1 MIEFP
6 SWLEWLGA
14 AIGMEWPHG
23 NEDDMWSLAGD
34 WHTAAGELREILS
47 LMDDAKSATLAAYPS
62 GDGQQQMIDTFDSMR
77 HGKDSLEALAGYFDQ
92 VGDSV
97 YGGGTQIEYT
107 KLMFYSTLVITAAD
121 IAAVWIFPPTAP
133 AEEAGIIVATR
144 VAVRMMMRRV
154 LDAMAGWAGRLA
166 ENALVRFMF
175 RHVLLN
181 AALGALQ
188 DFAVQQW
195 QVWEGHRKSI
205 DWQQL
210 EVTTFAAGV
219 GGAAGGA
226 FGEAMGKKFG
236 NAFRNEVGDVTS
248 KWGVNLTR
256 AGIGAGSGLV
266 NSVAAFGGS
275 VGWQFA
281 SDLAHGDLDTAL
293 KNLKNTHVDWR
304 MFSAGAITGGAS
316 ALNHNFAHSHFEN
329 SPFWKLNAPRA
340 DLGNIGDLHGF
351 THDGTVPN
359 AHVDLA
365 NGNGAVPH
373 GDSTAGAGGEQGS
386 SGPVRGGP
394 VTNGHDSHAGAP
406 TTTAGTHERPASEA
420 GGAPEQTASQHRSDT
435 AEAGAPTPASERSG
449 TEGSNPSS
457 ESATSNGPV
466 SDSSSAP
473 PTRNEPGGTHDSSP
487 TDTTVPQSGVAHE
500 TATSA
505 TTSGSESASHA
516 SDAAPTESDAVAG
529 PAASSGPAESASSAA
544 ASGTAASGPAE
555 PASSAAASGPAAS
568 SGSSTASG
576 ASASSGPSTS
586 SAGAS
591 TGSSATTGASTGS
604 TSAAG
609 ASPIDARGPASG
621 GTETPRTG
629 DVRTPDART
638 ATDGRAASDLGRGSA
653 TDARPQ
659 GRAGAADASA
669 ARPGADPRVQTKVG
683 DSEGPRAANRAGAS
697 EGERITAK
705 PDRADTAP
713 PRDRGETAQPRDRG
727 ETAQPRDRGETA
739 QPRDRAGAGPRTDQ
753 GRGTEP
759 VRGAGER
766 PETTRTPTKS
776 DQPAAQRPDR
786 ATTRDETRAP
796 SDESTPLRDPA
807 EPAQRDPERREA
819 DTSTPHDRDEAFQR
833 DPEQRDT
840 GTSTPR
846 DTDSAE
852 PRVSEHAGPRDAEHV
867 GPRDSLPH
875 DERVPSRESDQ
886 AGRSAEESVTARDA
900 DSSVPRDAD
909 SAVPRDAGSSIP
921 RDADTAVPHEGD
933 SSAPRDADAA
943 APRDADSVAS
953 NRADEPGV
961 RHDTADDAAGTP
973 RDDTG
978 DPARDHS
985 HPDDSRAE
993 HDGTQEKSS
1002 EHGAP
1007 RRRPAADTNHDGTVR
1022 KPVRGEIG
1030 EDGARRDRDD
1040 ANGDRP
1046 EDQLVPGAPP
1056 MPAPVG
1062 DHPPV
1067 RPGRSEQPDHTGAPE
1082 AAKPAPPRPESTR
1095 GRCAELALRLI
1106 RDLTGSKT
1114 IRLPERA
1121 VGPEGMT
1128 AAEVQADA
1136 GGRMVKV
1143 GDHDAIARRLSRM
1156 RKGASALVVDG
1167 YHAGPGRRVVGAH
1180 AYVMVHEGGGR
1191 IVVRDPSTGVVTDH
1205 PASVPADLHDTHM
1218 ILFDHRGRPIHPL
1231 TPEHREALARRQDPS
1246 AVRIRQA
1253 LDDNVGRVHEL
1264 LLRTPTGRRILGE
1277 LTDRRFREH
1286 IDQGSHSDGRSGSFR
1301 RRDITAVLY
1310 AEGRGQIAQA
1320 LTLAHESVHA
1330 ERYLNGESPADR
1342 PLELSRD
1349 DYVREMVHEEAM
1361 ASGRRFQLAAE
1372 LRELGYDIA
1381 EHPAEVAY
1389 RQAYE
1394 RALRGLE
1401 GSGAHEIAHEV
1412 AVDHLRNYLEHIP
1425 PNDSGRT
1432 YADHYRDIW
1441 DRAHDGART
1450 PADRSIR
1457 YVPDD
1462 PVVRDRIRSAAL
1474 ERHIATVRLNEHAQE
1489 LAHVAD
1495 RVADRI
1501 PYDPTMR
1508 RDMVQHLISEQ
1519 LRNVGRE
1526 LGHDG
1531 PAPERRAELQR
1542 LAHDLRRMSDL
1553 VDRHHN
1559 ALAEVD
1565 RLRASAAADVA
1576 RRLLGDM
1583 IADAPGAELVG
1594 DHFAVIPGEPERIMV
1609 AAAPG
1614 DHERVMRAA
1623 PPEIVERLARPGLE
1637 AEHLNVDTRH
1647 NGEIRYERVDQPGPA
1662 RDDPAEPVE
1671 PQDLAAQAS
1680 EAIIGE
1686 LRRKLAEVPVGA
1698 WAVDT
1703 LHARGVIIEHDSGG
1717 GHRYEPARNRL
1728 TLDIGGTDGEQMAAL
1743 VHAAIHAERAHERG
1757 TGDGV
1762 LDRDRMSR
1770 DDYVSHMLDE
1780 ETDAHAMEYNAL
1792 AQLREAG
1799 HDIATSPLERIYRDA
1814 FTTARERAAT
1824 RDDLPGDA
1832 AARAAE
1838 LDRIANQAGVDA
1850 IRPAMG
1856 DHAPDGG
1863 ASYAH
1868 GYGEA
1873 WDSAHPP
1880 REDAPTGQPPRP
1892 PAGPPEHRDGGG
1904 TSYANH
1910 YGGDTAYGI
1919 KGWVTES
1926 GVLHVEVRVGPD
1938 TPSGREMF
1946 RDLMIELGDRVEA
1959 IQAEWFDGGAL
1970 TDNLDSFNAGV
1981 QEGLT
1986 PEEAARRTFT
1996 GTLAEELGYTEVTF
2010 GDPDLPGDSGLE
2022 GRLGENTGVTVL
2034 FRHPEGF
2041 DGAPHVDSPELPD
2054 GAGGA
2059 GRPPGE
2065 TPTPGAA
2072 PGEPPRRAEVIVAV
2086 DGEHVRLRLVADGGG
2101 RWRVESVEPVREGEQ
2116 AAGGEVEPAK
2126 PGRLRSLWQRFTGGY
2141 EGHYPKY
2148 PSGSGQDGKYQT
2160 EMTEDFGH
2168 LFDIHALETL
2178 GDHDISINYARL
2190 LKESF
2195 TLWINREHAPLLNHL
2210 TARMDLQAGEHIPM
2224 HGRDGREYAYWNE
2237 DADPA
2242 EVAAM
2247 HKYLRDIGLG
2257 HLVDESRPHDLPGRA
2272 VPQLGE
2278 SEAPHGN
2285 PADELRAAADRL
2297 GVELSD
2303 ISPETL
2309 RRALDTAEYQ
2319 NLRRAAVI
2327 EALRD
2332 AAHRYNAEHADIP
2345 YRPQSIT
2352 DHNPLGRFL
2361 KEVII
2366 AQGDDPGL
2374 LNWRGVNNGAESG
2387 RDFDVLNVENPDE
2400 RIEYDPD
2407 DESGRDQGL
2416 RTYFEN
2422 ALRRD
2427 QIRDERA
2434 TWADLL
2440 AAELSRLEPDQL
2452 ERALHDLRDGVH
2464 ERAGEIGDF
2473 ADQVAQFRERFPA
2486 NDVRELP
2493 PERPGEPGR
2502 LVILDVHG
2510 DHEQT
2515 LAGALDRHPG
2525 LAARLDNGEVR
2536 AEKWT
2541 VVVDANNQAHIR
2553 HLGDIE
2559 GRAISVDVEGRH
2571 LDGLLVRDADG
2582 NWHVTQPPA
2591 EPAPVAPD
2599 ARTPE
2604 QIRSVRDDLARELGL
2619 DPDRITP
2626 ELIEHELRANDLRAL
2641 QIEALLDHARSS
2653 DAIETFHDL
2662 ANARDRL
2669 AQTSGIDD
2677 AQHATPERVAESIA
2691 DRGTRNALRKQQVEQ
2706 LVKYYDK
2713 LASYL
2718 KGRGEDP
2725 AHLAEARDNLVRA
2738 LGGEPEDVFPKKYSK
2753 ELDYQRNPQGIDP
2766 GELTSLIRGRLRE
2779 PGTAAALTDFIRT
2792 LADADPFTNGLRF
2805 DPATDPRVFDGEV
2818 PMHDPEA
2825 LTHLREVIG
2834 DGQRLFGTPDPDQP
2848 VASGSRPNRDWARLL
2863 GHDLTDATPEQY
2875 VRAYEAYRDGKI
2887 EKHERLTPAQREQV
2901 QRELREEV
2909 RQRAADLRALA
2920 ELDDRYHQAVA
2931 DLPENRQA
2939 TIDRISREWAA
2950 AWTERERARSY
2961 IEDHAHE
2968 LRVTPEELLS
2978 DDLKDGSALHDLF
2991 GELGSRTVR
3000 GENLADYRRRFEE
3013 FSRRHDALFEATRR
3027 FHDNDVRVADL
3038 DAELRAAV
3046 ERDVELSEGDGD
3058 DGAAVAAPQ
3067 RPPSKPP
3074 SSPGEGAQPP
3084 EPEGGDPD
3092 GAYSGATAPPRIESP
3107 TEWGMRMRAENASW
3121 DARMAD
3127 RHALRMRELADEMV
3141 ARDPDGPEGARSWAA
3156 RMRAD
3161 QAEWEARQAAQHADW
3176 LWKIVG
3182 DHRRPTEP
3190 PPSPSRSEPK
3200 PAASEPGSDT
3210 PTTKSDRP
3218 LPEGGDAAVRK
3229 SGADE
3234 AAAPKVESDAAQP
3247 EPEVTS
3253 AEPLPD
3259 ENAGGESLHRTARAE
3274 GAQPD
3279 PINAALD
3286 RQNAAHHELRRIAG
3300 ELGLPDHGNARDLEA
3315 AILRR
3320 IEEESAEHQATIAR
3334 NDLRP
3339 DQWAA
3344 ARDRAQ
3350 QRLNELYGLRR
3361 EMMRA
3366 ARDYQAAR
3374 IEERQLRAANPQSTE
3389 GSAANRGARNA
3400 SDESAVAKPGEQPA
3414 TGHES
3419 AAKSGEQ
3426 QLQAVDERS
3435 ATERGD
3441 EGEEP
3446 GADSRGDGTGGSPAK
3461 PGGDR
3466 PGGAA
3471 PQAEAE
3477 PGAKPAPDAAGG
3489 GTDGGAGGKPPTGG
3503 GYDDG
3508 SPPQNGDG
3516 SSENLPVQQDSGI
3529 LQIPRPS
3536 DPPAPHGGE
3545 RPAREAWDQNGPQ
3558 REHRPVTRA
3567 LRKALRDLADAG
3579 ATRARA
3585 WTRMTARAHDLGLR
3599 PEEMRR
3605 EILRETI
3612 ARTADAAGTAP
3623 AIRNEL
3629 RDLLGD
3635 LDRGAP
3641 RLEVDRRAAR
3651 LGVALPSDHQV
3662 ADAIRD
3668 RLAPPAQRRAEL
3680 SIELNDR
3687 RTVDLGRLERLARE
3701 YGVDPEGLSRP
3712 ELQRA
3717 VREAVNDHRD
3727 PISERQRRATV
3738 ELVDRYRT
3746 AAANESARRAAAQHA
3761 AEREMLRLR
3770 AGFDDRGPRIS
3781 GVSYRRFR
3789 FDAPNHMRVDG
3800 APGERGR
3807 WVGVGAGRDPELRL
3821 PARER
3826 VRHAAEGFDAV
3837 YYRLEL
3843 DHNGRIWVSEHHPAS
3858 TEPVAT
3864 RPEPARRPG
3873 DWIAGDEHEHE
3884 PSTRALRRQLR
3895 DLGAELGRRNDQADK
3910 NFAKIVQLAEHLG
3923 IDDAWRMRPRELAGA
3938 VRDLIVRRRARA
3950 DELWNRADIPRAD
3963 LRKFFEDRRAEEA
3976 RAEETESL
3984 GKALLGL
3991 LRVHDQTLVSAR
4003 DRVAADA
4010 ALLAARD
4017 VLAGHEGIP
4026 LAADGRSVDPANP
4039 KPEVARLVPGRD
4051 GAPDRLV
4058 VVAPGANPDHVLDP
4072 AVRRAVL
4079 GDDGEFVFQQ
4089 VRVDADGRVR
4099 VDDMH
4104 RPPPELDAAARRPA
4118 ELEQPRR
4125 NGTEPQA
4132 PESADPR
4139 ADGPRPETA
4148 PVADPQAALDAKVR
4162 ERAHVAAD
4170 LEFWRTKVDHRA
4182 DPFGD
4187 VDLSRNRW
4195 SETLRQLRADTGRYV
4210 SDSAGP
4216 DSPDVARH
4224 EQLNPEQE
4232 REQTGHVDKL
4242 AEALDR
4248 LFHFEDRLD
4257 AIDREIH
4264 DLERRGARHDAS
4276 QAEAVRDE
4284 LGRVADD
4291 HRAAVQRAKPL
4302 RRTRDELSRLLDDP
4316 AQRTPENLRR
4326 LADAEE
4332 AVERAE
4338 HQIDRFND
4346 ERVALTG
4353 AWPDAVADHW
4363 RAAVGTDETPALRR
4377 ISENVWLD
4385 HGRAPG
4391 EDGTGGRPARFIV
4404 VAGRAGFDHPDVP
4417 VRADDPDGPRR
4428 PADDRFDAPL
4438 LDALARHPDLAPL
4451 LKDPATSIDRLT
4463 VTGELAGGD
4472 RDGAGQIRA
4481 RVETMAPVE
4490 IERTGLPARGRR
4502 GEDTLPFAGD
4512 TMVRWRGAD
4521 GQWHDTRE
4529 GQARGFR
4536 AYQPELPRGTKLD
4549 KYWQKEVD
4557 GWRLP
4562 PKGWAAFGGTDNSHI
4577 PYRQREE
4584 KMPDG
4589 FSGTLGAEPFQNMVE
4604 PLVLRLLTDHW
4615 PELSYEQILTLSE
4628 AGRAELWWHQGPGPK
4643 PEPPPGWDEEAHHG
4657 MPLDGAL
4664 YTIGKRWVQLYDM
4677 ARKHPWVLGP
4687 LQSRPEIGEWVRG
4700 HTTWLPDG
4708 AFDPDHPV
4716 LRKIPVVRSFRGWKG
4731 WRAGPRIDLQPPHRP
4746 WSAADHVPPRDRVE
4760 WSTPRQDRDVAR
4772 WDAVQRWA
4780 DRVIGRFADDAGNA
4794 DVHRIVD
4801 LLTRARDPLLNPAD
4815 PGGARL
4821 EALNLARHPDGT
4833 PLTRAELTER
4843 IQLVKDH
4850 LMRNEMWVRDH
4861 ADPTGRMVKKTYD
4874 RLPHMADAW
4883 LRLTGEGDG
4892 DGRTTPYDEDLL
4904 LLDDAY
4910 VEAEYLA
4917 DHDDA
4922 TWHDA
4927 DLEAAR
4933 HGYDWDTNRRRL
4945 SGHLVIRD
4953 GVPVHPDELPPD
4965 APEHDRDKTLRMS
4978 RIPYAVDA
4986 PAPDPSWLSPRERRA
5001 AEILNETDARQRFPG
5016 LPRDPVAALKELA
5029 ARDAGPLRAL
5039 PAPGARDPLLD
5050 LLLRAGRVEQL
5061 ADAADPGERFVWAER
5076 LGEPEA
5082 AVEPGQLPETL
5093 RRLRGD
5099 LTRRL
5104 DDLDAAGPDER
5115 AAEPNPARPALDGT
5129 DAPRP
5134 ALGDGTE
5141 ETRTESSGA
5150 DEHDA
5155 SPRGGARR
5163 EPGSGENGTDSE
5175 SGEEDRAGTGRRA
5188 GQQPPD
5194 GGEPDHAGTASP
5206 RARDPRKPYITP
5218 VPHVPHNA
5226 EFEWPDY
5233 TPKRIDVHL
5242 PPAPIPTPPPH
5253 QPPPHQPP
5261 APHQPPPHQPPS
5273 PHRPPHQPP
5282 RKPGP
5287 GQPGAGHHD
5296 HHGHDPDH
5304 HGDHRGHGH
5313 GHDHAHDGGH
5323 DHDGNDHDHGGHD
5336 HGGHDHGGH
5345 DHGGRGGDGGHE
5357 HGDHHH
5363 HDHDHHLPNSQAQ
5376 QNIPV
5381 PPWLSDAVAP
5391 GNAAPQPFPLSG
5403 AGIER
5408 NVNHAATGLNP
5419 FGEPLGVIPY
5429 TAEPAIPPQ
5438 IPQQPAPEPRVSDGS
5453 HAAIPRA
5460 HGVGQGPGDADRYGN
5475 GNRHGGTGYDPGA
5488 GDGNV
5493 HDRRF
5498 SVDRPFSLGD
5508 PERGA
5513 AGHHGVQPV
5522 PAAQPQ
5528 NNFPQNGFPPFPPP
5542 MPNGNNA
5549 ASASTP
5555 ARHYA
5560 HPTGSPTPAPTR
5572 ILVQEF
5578 NGHRCAEVDPL
5589 TGSLHESAE
5598 PMGPFSGVYGDLD
5611 GVEFVFFRTDDRLF
5625 LRVAGQLID
5634 ADDLAVIVHWQRAG
5648 RRHTEFTVTRAG
5660 LAVCTVRYRR
5670 RKPELDLGL
5679 WIRDVLDN
5687 PARRTQIFAEVRG
5700 VR

>member
-1 MIEFP
+1 
-6 SWLEWLGA
+6 
-14 AIGMEWPHG
+14 
-23 NEDDMWSLAGD
+23 
-34 WHTAAGELREILS
+34 
-47 LMDDAKSATLAAYPS
+47 
-62 GDGQQQMIDTFDSMR
+62 MR
-77 HGKDSLEALAGYFDQ
+77 HDK
-92 VGDSV
+92 
-97 YGGGTQIEYT
+97 
-107 KLMFYSTLVITAAD
+107 
-121 IAAVWIFPPTAP
+121 
-133 AEEAGIIVATR
+133 
-144 VAVRMMMRRV
+144 
-154 LDAMAGWAGRLA
+154 
-166 ENALVRFMF
+166 
-175 RHVLLN
+175 
-181 AALGALQ
+181 
-188 DFAVQQW
+188 
-195 QVWEGHRKSI
+195 
-205 DWQQL
+205 
-210 EVTTFAAGV
+210 
-219 GGAAGGA
+219 
-226 FGEAMGKKFG
+226 
-236 NAFRNEVGDVTS
+236 
-248 KWGVNLTR
+248 
-256 AGIGAGSGLV
+256 
-266 NSVAAFGGS
+266 
-275 VGWQFA
+275 
-281 SDLAHGDLDTAL
+281 
-293 KNLKNTHVDWR
+293 
-304 MFSAGAITGGAS
+304 
-316 ALNHNFAHSHFEN
+316 
-329 SPFWKLNAPRA
+329 
-340 DLGNIGDLHGF
+340 
-351 THDGTVPN
+351 
-359 AHVDLA
+359 
-365 NGNGAVPH
+365 
-373 GDSTAGAGGEQGS
+373 
-386 SGPVRGGP
+386 
-394 VTNGHDSHAGAP
+394 
-406 TTTAGTHERPASEA
+406 
-420 GGAPEQTASQHRSDT
+420 
-435 AEAGAPTPASERSG
+435 
-449 TEGSNPSS
+449 
-457 ESATSNGPV
+457 
-466 SDSSSAP
+466 
-473 PTRNEPGGTHDSSP
+473 
-487 TDTTVPQSGVAHE
+487 
-500 TATSA
+500 
-505 TTSGSESASHA
+505 
-516 SDAAPTESDAVAG
+516 
-529 PAASSGPAESASSAA
+529 
-544 ASGTAASGPAE
+544 
-555 PASSAAASGPAAS
+555 
-568 SGSSTASG
+568 
-576 ASASSGPSTS
+576 
-586 SAGAS
+586 
-591 TGSSATTGASTGS
+591 
-604 TSAAG
+604 
-609 ASPIDARGPASG
+609 
-621 GTETPRTG
+621 
-629 DVRTPDART
+629 
-638 ATDGRAASDLGRGSA
+638 
-653 TDARPQ
+653 
-659 GRAGAADASA
+659 
-669 ARPGADPRVQTKVG
+669 
-683 DSEGPRAANRAGAS
+683 
-697 EGERITAK
+697 
-705 PDRADTAP
+705 
-713 PRDRGETAQPRDRG
+713 
-727 ETAQPRDRGETA
+727 
-739 QPRDRAGAGPRTDQ
+739 
-753 GRGTEP
+753 
-759 VRGAGER
+759 
-766 PETTRTPTKS
+766 
-776 DQPAAQRPDR
+776 
-786 ATTRDETRAP
+786 
-796 SDESTPLRDPA
+796 
-807 EPAQRDPERREA
+807 
-819 DTSTPHDRDEAFQR
+819 
-833 DPEQRDT
+833 
-840 GTSTPR
+840 
-846 DTDSAE
+846 
-852 PRVSEHAGPRDAEHV
+852 
-867 GPRDSLPH
+867 
-875 DERVPSRESDQ
+875 
-886 AGRSAEESVTARDA
+886 
-900 DSSVPRDAD
+900 
-909 SAVPRDAGSSIP
+909 
-921 RDADTAVPHEGD
+921 
-933 SSAPRDADAA
+933 
-943 APRDADSVAS
+943 
-953 NRADEPGV
+953 
-961 RHDTADDAAGTP
+961 ADDAAGTP

-978 DPARDHS
+978 DPARDGSHS
-985 HPDDSRAE
+985 GNSRVE
-993 HDGTQEKSS
+993 HDGTQEKST
-1002 EHGAP
+1002 EQDEP

-1022 KPVRGEIG
+1022 KPIRDESGEEG
-1030 EDGARRDRDD
+1030 TRHDRDD

-1056 MPAPVG
+1056 MPAQVG
-1062 DHPPV
+1062 DHQPV
-1067 RPGRSEQPDHTGAPE
+1067 RSGRSEQSDHAGAPE
-1082 AAKPAPPRPESTR
+1082 AAKPASARPESTR
-1095 GRCAELALRLI
+1095 GRCAELALKLI

-1205 PASVPADLHDTHM
+1205 PARVPADLHDTHM

-1231 TPEHREALARRQDPS
+1231 TPEHREALARQQDPS

-1277 LTDRRFREH
+1277 LTDRRYREH

-1389 RQAYE
+1389 RHAYE

-1401 GSGAHEIAHEV
+1401 GPGAHEIAHEV
-1412 AVDHLRNYLEHIP
+1412 AVDHLRDYLEHIP

-1450 PADRSIR
+1450 PTDRSIR

-1508 RDMVQHLISEQ
+1508 RDMLQHLISDQ
-1519 LRNVGRE
+1519 LRTIGRE
-1526 LGHDG
+1526 LGRDG
-1531 PAPERRAELQR
+1531 LAPERRAELQR

-1553 VDRHHN
+1553 VDRRHN

-1594 DHFAVIPGEPERIMV
+1594 DHFAVIPGEPDRIMV

-1623 PPEIVERLARPGLE
+1623 PPEIVERLARPGAE

-1647 NGEIRYERVDQPGPA
+1647 NGEIRYERVDQPGLA

-1703 LHARGVIIEHDSGG
+1703 LHARGVTIEHDSGG

-1743 VHAAIHAERAHERG
+1743 VHAAIHAERAHERS

-1780 ETDAHAMEYNAL
+1780 ETDAHAMEYHAL

-1814 FTTARERAAT
+1814 FTAARERAAA

-1832 AARAAE
+1832 TTRAAE

-1850 IRPAMG
+1850 IRPAVG

-1892 PAGPPEHRDGGG
+1892 PAGPPEQRDGGG

-1946 RDLMIELGDRVEA
+1946 RDLMNELGDRVEA

-1986 PEEAARRTFT
+1986 PQEAARRTFT

-2034 FRHPEGF
+2034 FRHPEGV

-2072 PGEPPRRAEVIVAV
+2072 PGEPPRRGEVVVTV

-2224 HGRDGREYAYWNE
+2224 HARDGREYAYWNE

-2257 HLVDESRPHDLPGRA
+2257 HLVDESQPHDLPGRA
-2272 VPQLGE
+2272 APQLGE
-2278 SEAPHGN
+2278 PEAPQGN
-2285 PADELRAAADRL
+2285 PADDLRAAADRL
-2297 GVELSD
+2297 GVDLSD

-2452 ERALHDLRDGVH
+2452 DRALNDLRDGVH
-2464 ERAGEIGDF
+2464 ERAGAIRDF
-2473 ADQVAQFRERFPA
+2473 ADRVAQFRDRFPA
-2486 NDVRELP
+2486 SDVRELP

-2525 LAARLDNGEVR
+2525 LAARLNNGEVR

-2541 VVVDANNQAHIR
+2541 VVVDANNQAHVR

-2571 LDGLLVRDADG
+2571 LDGLLVHDADG

-2591 EPAPVAPD
+2591 EPAPVAPH

-2604 QIRSVRDDLARELGL
+2604 RIRSVRDDLARELGL
-2619 DPDRITP
+2619 DPDQITS

-2677 AQHATPERVAESIA
+2677 AQHATPERVADSIA

-2725 AHLAEARDNLVRA
+2725 AHLVEARDNLVRA
-2738 LGGEPEDVFPKKYSK
+2738 LGGEPKDVFPKKYSK

-2766 GELTSLIRGRLRE
+2766 GELTSLIRGRLRD
-2779 PGTAAALTDFIRT
+2779 PGTAAALADFVRT
-2792 LADADPFTNGLRF
+2792 LADTDPFTNGLRF
-2805 DPATDPRVFDGEV
+2805 DPGTDPRVFDGEV

-2834 DGQRLFGTPDPDQP
+2834 DGQRLFGAPDPDQP

-2901 QRELREEV
+2901 QRELRDEV

-2920 ELDDRYHQAVA
+2920 ELNDRYHQAVA

-2961 IEDHAHE
+2961 IEDHAYE

-2978 DDLKDGSALHDLF
+2978 DGLKDGSALHDLF

-3046 ERDVELSEGDGD
+3046 ERDVELSEGD
-3058 DGAAVAAPQ
+3058 DGAAAAPPHG
-3067 RPPSKPP
+3067 PPSKPP
-3074 SSPGEGAQPP
+3074 GSPGDGAQPP
-3084 EPEGGDPD
+3084 EPEGGDSD
-3092 GAYSGATAPPRIESP
+3092 GVDSDATAPPRIESP

-3121 DARMAD
+3121 DARMAA
-3127 RHALRMRELADEMV
+3127 RHAVRMRELADEMV

-3161 QAEWEARQAAQHADW
+3161 QAEWEARQAAEHADW

-3182 DHRRPTEP
+3182 DHRGPADPSP
-3190 PPSPSRSEPK
+3190 PPSSGEPK
-3200 PAASEPGSDT
+3200 HVAAESKLGTQATIPDG
-3210 PTTKSDRP
+3210 PQ
-3218 LPEGGDAAVRK
+3218 PEGGDAAARK
-3229 SGADE
+3229 SDADE
-3234 AAAPKVESDAAQP
+3234 PGPGDVAAPKQVTDGEPAPKADDDGQIDAA
-3247 EPEVTS
+3247 
-3253 AEPLPD
+3253 L
-3259 ENAGGESLHRTARAE
+3259 AR
-3274 GAQPD
+3274 QV
-3279 PINAALD
+3279 
-3286 RQNAAHHELRRIAG
+3286 AAHDELRRIAG
-3300 ELGLPDHGNARDLEA
+3300 ELGLSDHGNARDLEA

-3320 IEEESAEHQATIAR
+3320 IEEESADHQATIAR

-3350 QRLNELYGLRR
+3350 QRLNELYRLRR
-3361 EMMRA
+3361 ETMRA

-3374 IEERQLRAANPQSTE
+3374 IEERQLRAANPQRAQGSGERASGDGRRPATEPGDADAPDAEGSVVSRAEQRTADGE
-3389 GSAANRGARNA
+3389 GSAANRDDRSA
-3400 SDESAVAKPGEQPA
+3400 SDEGAVAAGDESVAKPGAELP
-3414 TGHES
+3414 TVNEWS
-3419 AAKSGEQ
+3419 AK
-3426 QLQAVDERS
+3426 
-3435 ATERGD
+3435 ERGD

-3446 GADSRGDGTGGSPAK
+3446 GADSGDDGTGGSPAK

-3471 PQAEAE
+3471 PQADAE
-3477 PGAKPAPDAAGG
+3477 PAPDAAGG
-3489 GTDGGAGGKPPTGG
+3489 GIDGGAGGKPPAGG
-3503 GYDDG
+3503 GSDEG
-3508 SPPQNGDG
+3508 SPPTDGGD
-3516 SSENLPVQQDSGI
+3516 SAENLPVQQDSDT
-3529 LQIPRPS
+3529 LPLPRRS

-3545 RPAREAWDQNGPQ
+3545 RPAREAWEQNGPQ

-3599 PEEMRR
+3599 PEEIRR

-3701 YGVDPEGLSRP
+3701 FGVDPDGLSRP

-3717 VREAVNDHRD
+3717 VRDAVNDHRA
-3727 PISERQRRATV
+3727 PISERQRRASV

-3761 AEREMLRLR
+3761 AEREMLQLR

-3843 DHNGRIWVSEHHPAS
+3843 DHNGRIWVSEHHPVS

-3864 RPEPARRPG
+3864 RPAPARRPG
-3873 DWIAGDEHEHE
+3873 DWIAGGEHEHE
-3884 PSTRALRRQLR
+3884 QSTRALRRQLR
-3895 DLGAELGRRNDQADK
+3895 DLGAELGRRNDQVDK

-3938 VRDLIVRRRARA
+3938 VRDLIVGRRARA

-3991 LRVHDQTLVSAR
+3991 LRVHDQTLVAAR

-4017 VLAGHEGIP
+4017 VLAGHDGIP
-4026 LAADGRSVDPANP
+4026 LDAGGRPVDPANP

-4058 VVAPGANPDHVLDP
+4058 VVAPGADPDHVLDP

-4079 GDDGEFVFQQ
+4079 GDDGEFVFRQ

-4099 VDDMH
+4099 FDDMH
-4104 RPPPELDAAARRPA
+4104 QPPSQLDAAGRRPA
-4118 ELEQPRR
+4118 ELEQPQRT
-4125 NGTEPQA
+4125 GTEPQA
-4132 PESADPR
+4132 PDSAEPHAER
-4139 ADGPRPETA
+4139 PRPAETA

-4232 REQTGHVDKL
+4232 REQTDHVDKL

-4264 DLERRGARHDAS
+4264 DLEQRGARHDAS

-4302 RRTRDELSRLLDDP
+4302 RRIRDELSRLLDDP

-4338 HQIDRFND
+4338 HRIDHFND

-4353 AWPDAVADHW
+4353 AWPEAVADHW

-4385 HGRAPG
+4385 HGRAPD
-4391 EDGTGGRPARFIV
+4391 EDGTGARPARFIV

-4417 VRADDPDGPRR
+4417 GRADDPAGPRR

-4451 LKDPATSIDRLT
+4451 LKDPATTIDRLT

-4490 IERTGLPARGRR
+4490 IERTGLPAHGRL

-4687 LQSRPEIGEWVRG
+4687 LQRRPEIGEWVRG

-4780 DRVIGRFADDAGNA
+4780 DRVIGGFADDAGNA

-4801 LLTRARDPLLNPAD
+4801 LLTRARDPLLDPAD

-4874 RLPHMADAW
+4874 RLPHVADAW

-4892 DGRTTPYDEDLL
+4892 DGRTTPYNEDLL

-4965 APEHDRDKTLRMS
+4965 APEHGRDKTLRMS

-5001 AEILNETDARQRFPG
+5001 AEILDETGARQRFPG

-5082 AVEPGQLPETL
+5082 AVEPRQLPDTL

-5115 AAEPNPARPALDGT
+5115 AGETNRARPALGGPDEGGT
-5129 DAPRP
+5129 DEGDTGASGVKPDRPDRPGSDSGGAVAPHPGEGRPASGDGPLRQPGPMEPHELSSGRTEVERLATERARLADDLGLLRAERDAATGSERERAARAYEEVRTRVFALTERITDVAGPDFLAAQGARPVTNRVGIIDGDHPMVIVVGLRSDGSGGSPHRAVLDAAVVAHPELAQALADPDVEIRYLRLTVDSQGRAFVAALEAPPQAPRP
-5134 ALGDGTE
+5134 
-5141 ETRTESSGA
+5141 RQ
-5150 DEHDA
+5150 
-5155 SPRGGARR
+5155 
-5163 EPGSGENGTDSE
+5163 PGSGTTPPVTESNAHRIPPAPDETGAAPHRPDRNEQAPADPPPGEAGAEPGGTAKNAADSANTPSLAPDGGRRESGGAGGVDSAPRAPHGADGAVGGEHRERGAADGVLDEAESRPNEDDTEAGKAGTDEAPEGSRSRPGHADDGGERPVAPVRPGLASEGEGSE
-5175 SGEEDRAGTGRRA
+5175 SDTARRSPGDADAGESGGGTGTARRA

-5194 GGEPDHAGTASP
+5194 GGEPDRAGGANP
-5206 RARDPRKPYITP
+5206 RARDPRQPYITP
-5218 VPHVPHNA
+5218 VPHVPHDA

-5233 TPKRIDVHL
+5233 TPKRIDVNL

-5261 APHQPPPHQPPS
+5261 
-5273 PHRPPHQPP
+5273 

-5287 GQPGAGHHD
+5287 GQPGVGHHDPDGGHHD

-5304 HGDHRGHGH
+5304 HGDHRGHGP
-5313 GHDHAHDGGH
+5313 GHDHGHH

-5336 HGGHDHGGH
+5336 HHHSGRGHNGDPGHGGHEHDDHGHDHHHGGHGHHGDHGHGGHEHGGHGHDHHHSGHGHHGGH
-5345 DHGGRGGDGGHE
+5345 DHGGHE

-5363 HDHDHHLPNSQAQ
+5363 HGHHHHLPGSQAHP
-5376 QNIPV
+5376 NIPV

-5391 GNAAPQPFPLSG
+5391 GNAASQPFPLPS
-5403 AGIER
+5403 AGTER
-5408 NVNHAATGLNP
+5408 NVNPAATGLNP
-5419 FGEPLGVIPY
+5419 FGAPLGALPH
-5429 TAEPAIPPQ
+5429 TAEPAIPQ
-5438 IPQQPAPEPRVSDGS
+5438 QVPQQPALEPHVSDGS
-5453 HAAIPRA
+5453 HAAIPPD
-5460 HGVGQGPGDADRYGN
+5460 HGVEQGPGAADRYGN
-5475 GNRHGGTGYDPGA
+5475 GNHRGTGYDPGA
-5488 GDGNV
+5488 GYGNV

-5498 SVDRPFSLGD
+5498 PVDRPFSLGD
-5508 PERGA
+5508 PAVGA
-5513 AGHHGVQPV
+5513 TGNSQVQPV
-5522 PAAQPQ
+5522 PADQPQ
-5528 NNFPQNGFPPFPPP
+5528 NNFPQNGFPPFAPP

-5555 ARHYA
+5555 ARHHA
-5560 HPTGSPTPAPTR
+5560 HPTGAPTAAPSR

-5611 GVEFVFFRTDDRLF
+5611 GVEFVFFRTEDRLF

-5660 LAVCTVRYRR
+5660 LAVCTVRYRQ

>member
-23 NEDDMWSLAGD
+23 NEDDMWALAGD
-34 WHTAAGELREILS
+34 WHTAAGELRDILS

-77 HGKDSLEALAGYFDQ
+77 HGKDSLEALVGYFDQ

-181 AALGALQ
+181 AALGAIQ

-340 DLGNIGDLHGF
+340 DLGNIGDVHGF

-359 AHVDLA
+359 EHVDLS

-373 GDSTAGAGGEQGS
+373 GDSSTGTGGEPGS
-386 SGPVRGGP
+386 SGSARGGP

-406 TTTAGTHERPASEA
+406 TTTAGAHERPASDT
-420 GGAPEQTASQHRSDT
+420 GGTPEQSVPQDHSDT
-435 AEAGAPTPASERSG
+435 SETTPSTPAERSG
-449 TEGSNPSS
+449 SEGSSSPS
-457 ESATSNGPV
+457 ESATSSGSV
-466 SDSSSAP
+466 SDSSPTP
-473 PTRNEPGGTHDSSP
+473 PARSEVPGGTHDS
-487 TDTTVPQSGVAHE
+487 TTADTAAPPGGGTHE
-500 TATSA
+500 TVTP
-505 TTSGSESASHA
+505 TTAPSSESASHA
-516 SDAAPTESDAVAG
+516 PEAVPAGSEAGTAAG

-544 ASGTAASGPAE
+544 ASG
-555 PASSAAASGPAAS
+555 PAAS
-568 SGSSTASG
+568 SGP
-576 ASASSGPSTS
+576 SASSGS
-586 SAGAS
+586 SAPGPGAS
-591 TGSSATTGASTGS
+591 TGSSATAGTSTGS
-604 TSAAG
+604 TAASA

-621 GTETPRTG
+621 GAEAARTG
-629 DVRTPDART
+629 EVRTPDARA
-638 ATDGRAASDLGRGSA
+638 ATDGRAASDLGRGAA

-659 GRAGAADASA
+659 GRAGAADPSA
-669 ARPGADPRVQTKVG
+669 ARPAADPRMQARVG
-683 DSEGPRAANRAGAS
+683 DSEGPRAATRPGTS
-697 EGERITAK
+697 EGERVTAK
-705 PDRADTAP
+705 PDRADA
-713 PRDRGETAQPRDRG
+713 AQPRDRG
-727 ETAQPRDRGETA
+727 ETAQP
-739 QPRDRAGAGPRTDQ
+739 QDRAGAGPRRDQ
-753 GRGTEP
+753 PRGTEP
-759 VRGAGER
+759 TRASER
-766 PETTRTPTKS
+766 PENARTPSKS
-776 DQPAAQRPDR
+776 DQTTAPRPDR
-786 ATTRDETRAP
+786 PASRDVPRAPERQSAPLRDADGAGTRDEAATR
-796 SDESTPLRDPA
+796 DEPGRDDTATRDEATAGDRRDPRDST
-807 EPAQRDPERREA
+807 EPAQRDAERRDA
-819 DTSTPHDRDEAFQR
+819 DA
-833 DPEQRDT
+833 
-840 GTSTPR
+840 STPR
-846 DTDSAE
+846 DRDETVQRDPDRRDTGASAPRDSDSAE
-852 PRVSEHAGPRDAEHV
+852 PPVGEHAGPRDAEHA
-867 GPRDSLPH
+867 GPRDSDGALPL
-875 DERVPSRESDQ
+875 DDRAP
-886 AGRSAEESVTARDA
+886 ARDSDKAVPGAGEFLTSRDGDSAVHA
-900 DSSVPRDAD
+900 DAAVPRDAD
-909 SAVPRDAGSSIP
+909 SGV
-921 RDADTAVPHEGD
+921 
-933 SSAPRDADAA
+933 
-943 APRDADSVAS
+943 S
-953 NRADEPGV
+953 NHPDEPGV
-961 RHDTADDAAGTP
+961 RHHPAENAEAATP

-978 DPARDHS
+978 DPARDPS
-985 HPDDSRAE
+985 HPDEARSE
-993 HDGTQEKSS
+993 HDAAQDTSNAESG
-1002 EHGAP
+1002 GP
-1007 RRRPAADTNHDGTVR
+1007 RRRPAADANHDGTVR
-1022 KPVRGEIG
+1022 KPVHDEDG
-1030 EDGARRDRDD
+1030 EDGTRHDRDEASD
-1040 ANGDRP
+1040 DRP

-1056 MPAPVG
+1056 MPAPIG
-1062 DHPPV
+1062 DHQPA
-1067 RPGRSEQPDHTGAPE
+1067 RSARSEQPDHIGAPE
-1082 AAKPAPPRPESTR
+1082 AAKPATPRPESTR
-1095 GRCAELALRLI
+1095 GRCAELALKLI

-1128 AAEVQADA
+1128 AAQVQADA

-1143 GDHDAIARRLSRM
+1143 SDHDAIARRLSRM

-1191 IVVRDPSTGVVTDH
+1191 VVVRDPSTGVVTDH
-1205 PASVPADLHDTHM
+1205 PASVPSDLHDTHM

-1231 TPEHREALARRQDPS
+1231 TPEHREALARQQDPA

-1277 LTDRRFREH
+1277 LTDRRYREH
-1286 IDQGSHSDGRSGSFR
+1286 IDQGAHTDGRSGSFR

-1389 RQAYE
+1389 RHAYE
-1394 RALRGLE
+1394 RALRGLAGPE
-1401 GSGAHEIAHEV
+1401 AHEIAHEV
-1412 AVDHLRNYLEHIP
+1412 AVDHLRNYLEHVP

-1450 PADRSIR
+1450 PTDQSIR

-1462 PVVRDRIRSAAL
+1462 PVVRDRIRSAVL

-1508 RDMVQHLISEQ
+1508 RDMVQHLISDQ
-1519 LRNVGRE
+1519 LRTIDRE
-1526 LGHDG
+1526 LGRDG
-1531 PAPERRAELQR
+1531 LPPERRAELRR

-1565 RLRASAAADVA
+1565 RLRATAAADVA

-1583 IADAPGAELVG
+1583 IADAPGAEVFG

-1614 DHERVMRAA
+1614 DHERVLRAA
-1623 PPEIVERLARPGLE
+1623 PSEIVERMARPGVEPEYLT
-1637 AEHLNVDTRH
+1637 VDTRH
-1647 NGEIRYERVDQPGPA
+1647 NGEIRYERVDQPGAA
-1662 RDDPAEPVE
+1662 RDEPAEPVE

-1680 EAIIGE
+1680 EAIVTE
-1686 LRRKLAEVPVGA
+1686 LERKLAEVPVGI

-1703 LHARGVIIEHDSGG
+1703 LHARGVTIEHDSGG

-1743 VHAAIHAERAHERG
+1743 VHAAIHAERAHERS
-1757 TGDGV
+1757 TADGV

-1770 DDYVSHMLDE
+1770 EDYVSHLLDE
-1780 ETDAHAMEYNAL
+1780 ETDAHAMEFNAL

-1814 FTTARERAAT
+1814 FTAARERAAG

-1880 REDAPTGQPPRP
+1880 RDDSGDGQQPRS
-1892 PAGPPEHRDGGG
+1892 PAGPPEPRDGGG
-1904 TSYANH
+1904 RSYANH
-1910 YGGDTAYGI
+1910 YGGDTSYGI
-1919 KGWVTES
+1919 KGWVTEH

-1938 TPSGREMF
+1938 TPSGRQMF
-1946 RDLMIELGDRVEA
+1946 RDLMNELGDGVDA

-1996 GTLAEELGYTEVTF
+1996 GILAEELGYTEVTF
-2010 GDPDLPGDSGLE
+2010 GDPDLPGDSGLG
-2022 GRLGENTGVTVL
+2022 GRLGENSGVTVV

-2041 DGAPHVDSPELPD
+2041 DGTPHVTADSAKGHGPERPEASGD
-2054 GAGGA
+2054 VRDPANEEVFTGGA
-2059 GRPPGE
+2059 IRPRDVYHDDAWARAAYERFRSDDSDIGDIADNLAGTPRADGRIGFTRDEIAQLKNHLMRAEHLLRDYEKGGLTRQRFDASADIAEAWIRLRSGKPLPEDIVLLEHELREAQYMVDHPDATYAAAHDHANERFNWQDNIPGRTGERYDTLWREEDGTDGVLRPDQGGSDRGGVSVRDSRGAPGSAADHRQAGQNVPGSGRPDAGDHESGRESNLRPVSGRGHVAGEGHDPGVTDGPRRPE
-2065 TPTPGAA
+2065 QSGGRNTA
-2072 PGEPPRRAEVIVAV
+2072 EPPRRGELVV
-2086 DGEHVRLRLVADGGG
+2086 DLGGEQVRMRLIADEAG
-2101 RWRVESVEPVREGEQ
+2101 RWKVESVEPVEGGQ
-2116 AAGGEVEPAK
+2116 RTSGTSTEPAK
-2126 PGRLRSLWQRFTGGY
+2126 PGRLRSLWHRLTSGYTG
-2141 EGHYPKY
+2141 HNPKY

-2168 LFDIHALETL
+2168 LFDLHALETL

-2195 TLWINREHAPLLNHL
+2195 TLWINREHAPLLNRF
-2210 TARMDLQAGEHIPM
+2210 TARMELQAGDHIPM
-2224 HGRDGREYAYWNE
+2224 RARDGREYAYWNE

-2247 HKYLRDIGLG
+2247 HTYLRDIGLG
-2257 HLVDESRPHDLPGRA
+2257 HLVDESQPQDLPGHSA
-2272 VPQLGE
+2272 PQHGE
-2278 SEAPHGN
+2278 AEAPQGN

-2297 GVELSD
+2297 GIGLTD

-2361 KEVII
+2361 KEVVI

-2400 RIEYDPD
+2400 RIEYDPE

-2452 ERALHDLRDGVH
+2452 DRALNDLRDGVH
-2464 ERAGEIGDF
+2464 ERAGEIRDF
-2473 ADQVAQFRERFPA
+2473 ADQVARFRERFPA
-2486 NDVRELP
+2486 NDIRELP
-2493 PERPGEPGR
+2493 PQLPGEPGR
-2502 LVILDVHG
+2502 LVVLDVHG

-2515 LAGALDRHPG
+2515 LAGALDRYPG
-2525 LAARLDNGEVR
+2525 LAARLNSGDVR

-2541 VVVDANNQAHIR
+2541 VVVDANNQAHVR
-2553 HLGDIE
+2553 HVGDIE
-2559 GRAISVDVEGRH
+2559 GRAISVDVEGRQ

-2582 NWHVTQPPA
+2582 TWHVTQPPG
-2591 EPAPVAPD
+2591 EPAPVVPH

-2604 QIRSVRDDLARELGL
+2604 HIRSVRDDLARELGL
-2619 DPDRITP
+2619 DPEQVTP

-2653 DAIETFHDL
+2653 DAIESFHDL

-2669 AQTSGIDD
+2669 AQTTGIDD

-2691 DRGTRNALRKQQVEQ
+2691 DRGTRNALRQQQVEQ
-2706 LVKYYDK
+2706 LVKYYEK

-2725 AHLAEARDNLVRA
+2725 AHLVEARDDLVRA

-2766 GELTSLIRGRLRE
+2766 GELTSLIRGRLRD
-2779 PGTAAALTDFIRT
+2779 PGTGAALTDFIRT
-2792 LADADPFTNGLRF
+2792 LADTDPFTTGLRF

-2818 PMHDPEA
+2818 PMHDPES
-2825 LTHLREVIG
+2825 LTHLREIIG
-2834 DGQRLFGTPDPDQP
+2834 DGQRLFGTPDPDRP

-2901 QRELREEV
+2901 HRELLADV
-2909 RQRAADLRALA
+2909 RQRAADLKALA
-2920 ELDDRYHQAVA
+2920 ELNDRYHRAVA

-2939 TIDRISREWAA
+2939 RIDRLSREWAA

-2961 IEDHAHE
+2961 IENHAYE
-2968 LRVTPEELLS
+2968 LRVTPEELLA
-2978 DDLKDGSALHDLF
+2978 DDLKNGSALHDLF
-2991 GELGSRTVR
+2991 DELGSRTVR

-3013 FSRRHDALFEATRR
+3013 FTRRHEALFEATRR

-3046 ERDVELSEGDGD
+3046 ARDVELSEGD
-3058 DGAAVAAPQ
+3058 DGAAAAPPQ
-3067 RPPSKPP
+3067 GPPSKPP

-3084 EPEGGDPD
+3084 EPGGGEPEGTSPQTPGNRAAGESASTRSEPPHPGDND
-3092 GAYSGATAPPRIESP
+3092 TAAADSGATAPARIESP
-3107 TEWGMRMRAENASW
+3107 TEWGIRMRAENASW
-3121 DARMAD
+3121 DARMAA

-3141 ARDPDGPEGARSWAA
+3141 ARDPDGPEGPTTWAA

-3182 DHRRPTEP
+3182 DHRGPTEP
-3190 PPSPSRSEPK
+3190 APSSAAPHDPK
-3200 PAASEPGSDT
+3200 PVAAEPESTPRAPDPASGVDKPRPSAEVPMRDPAGTELPQSE
-3210 PTTKSDRP
+3210 R
-3218 LPEGGDAAVRK
+3218 
-3229 SGADE
+3229 
-3234 AAAPKVESDAAQP
+3234 QP
-3247 EPEVTS
+3247 EK
-3253 AEPLPD
+3253 
-3259 ENAGGESLHRTARAE
+3259 GEQRQGASRVE

-3279 PINAALD
+3279 AIDAALAEQD
-3286 RQNAAHHELRRIAG
+3286 AAHSELRRIAR

-3320 IEEESAEHQATIAR
+3320 IEDESAEHQATIAR

-3374 IEERQLRAANPQSTE
+3374 IEERQLRAANPQRAQGPGERASAGGEERPTAKPAEQPPAGDE
-3389 GSAANRGARNA
+3389 GSAG
-3400 SDESAVAKPGEQPA
+3400 KPG
-3414 TGHES
+3414 
-3419 AAKSGEQ
+3419 
-3426 QLQAVDERS
+3426 D
-3435 ATERGD
+3435 
-3441 EGEEP
+3441 EEP
-3446 GADSRGDGTGGSPAK
+3446 GADSGGDDDGTGGSPAK

-3471 PQAEAE
+3471 PRAEAE
-3477 PGAKPAPDAAGG
+3477 PGAQPAPDAAGG
-3489 GTDGGAGGKPPTGG
+3489 GTDGGTGGKPPTNGG
-3503 GYDDG
+3503 PDDP
-3508 SPPQNGDG
+3508 SPPHDGDG
-3516 SSENLPVQQDSGI
+3516 GSDNVPIPPDSNTLALPRESE
-3529 LQIPRPS
+3529 
-3536 DPPAPHGGE
+3536 PPAPHGGE
-3545 RPAREAWDQNGPQ
+3545 RPAREAWHQDGPQ

-3567 LRKALRDLADAG
+3567 VRKALRDLADAG
-3579 ATRARA
+3579 ATRVRA

-3599 PEEMRR
+3599 PDEIRR

-3612 ARTADAAGTAP
+3612 ARTADAAATAP
-3623 AIRNEL
+3623 AVRSEL

-3635 LDRGAP
+3635 LDRGTP

-3651 LGVALPSDHQV
+3651 LGVPLPSDHQV

-3680 SIELNDR
+3680 SIELGDR
-3687 RTVDLGRLERLARE
+3687 HTVDLHRLERLARE
-3701 YGVDPEGLSRP
+3701 FGVDPQGRSRP

-3717 VREAVNDHRD
+3717 VRDAVNNHRD
-3727 PISERQRRATV
+3727 TISERRRRVTV

-3746 AAANESARRAAAQHA
+3746 ASANESARRAAAQHA
-3761 AEREMLRLR
+3761 AEREMLQLR

-3789 FDAPNHMRVDG
+3789 FDAPTHMRVDG

-3826 VRHAAEGFDAV
+3826 ARHAAEGFDAV

-3843 DHNGRIWVSEHHPAS
+3843 DHNGRIWVSEHYPAS
-3858 TEPVAT
+3858 TEPVAA
-3864 RPEPARRPG
+3864 RPDPVRRPG
-3873 DWIAGDEHEHE
+3873 DWIVGGDAHEHE
-3884 PSTRALRRQLR
+3884 PGTRALRGQLR
-3895 DLGAELGRRNDQADK
+3895 DLGAELGRRNDQVDK

-3938 VRDLIVRRRARA
+3938 VRDLVLQRRARA

-3963 LRKFFEDRRAEEA
+3963 LQKFFADRRAEEA

-3991 LRVHDQTLVSAR
+3991 LRVHDQTLVAAR

-4017 VLAGHEGIP
+4017 VLAGHEGLP
-4026 LAADGRSVDPANP
+4026 LAAAGRPVDPVNP
-4039 KPEVARLVPGRD
+4039 KPEVARLVPGSD
-4051 GAPDRLV
+4051 GTPARLV

-4072 AVRRAVL
+4072 AVRRALL
-4079 GDDGEFVFQQ
+4079 GADGEFVFQQ
-4089 VRVDADGRVR
+4089 VRVDADGHIRLS
-4099 VDDMH
+4099 DMH
-4104 RPPPELDAAARRPA
+4104 PPPSELDGAAHRPA

-4125 NGTEPQA
+4125 AGAESHA
-4132 PESADPR
+4132 PGSGELDAE
-4139 ADGPRPETA
+4139 GPRPADNPEPA
-4148 PVADPQAALDAKVR
+4148 ADPQAALDATVR

-4170 LEFWRTKVDHRA
+4170 LEFWRSKVDHRA

-4195 SETLRQLRADTGRYV
+4195 SETLRQLRGDTGRYV

-4232 REQTGHVDKL
+4232 REQTDHVDKL

-4264 DLERRGARHDAS
+4264 DLEQRGARHDAS

-4284 LGRVADD
+4284 LGRVADE

-4302 RRTRDELSRLLDDP
+4302 RRIRDELSRLLDDP
-4316 AQRTPENLRR
+4316 ARRTPENLRR
-4326 LADAEE
+4326 LADAED

-4338 HQIDRFND
+4338 HEIDRFND

-4363 RAAVGTDETPALRR
+4363 RAAVGTDQTPAVRR
-4377 ISENVWLD
+4377 ISENVWVD
-4385 HGRAPG
+4385 HGRAPD

-4404 VAGRAGFDHPDVP
+4404 VAGRAAFDHPDVP

-4428 PADDRFDAPL
+4428 PVDDRLDAPL

-4451 LKDPATSIDRLT
+4451 LKDPATSIDRLS

-4490 IERTGLPARGRR
+4490 IERTGLPAHGRL
-4502 GEDTLPFAGD
+4502 GEDALPFAGD
-4512 TMVRWRGAD
+4512 TMVRWHGAD
-4521 GQWHDTRE
+4521 GRWHDTRE

-4687 LQSRPEIGEWVRG
+4687 LQRRPEIGEWVRG

-4780 DRVIGRFADDAGNA
+4780 DRVIGEFADDAGNA

-4801 LLTRARDPLLNPAD
+4801 LLTRARDPLLDPAG

-4874 RLPHMADAW
+4874 RLPHVADAW

-4892 DGRTTPYDEDLL
+4892 DGRTTPYNEDLL

-4910 VEAEYLA
+4910 VEARYLA

-4933 HGYDWDTNRRRL
+4933 YGYDWDTNRRRL

-4965 APEHDRDKTLRMS
+4965 APERDGDKTLRMS

-4986 PAPDPSWLSPRERRA
+4986 PAPDPAWLSPRERRA
-5001 AEILNETDARQRFPG
+5001 AEILAEAGARQRFPG
-5016 LPRDPVAALKELA
+5016 LPRNPVEALKEVA
-5029 ARDAGPLRAL
+5029 VRDAGPLRAL

-5061 ADAADPGERFVWAER
+5061 ADADPGERFAWAER
-5076 LGEPEA
+5076 LGEPES
-5082 AVEPGQLPETL
+5082 AVEPRQLPDTL

-5104 DDLDAAGPDER
+5104 DDLGAAGPDEQ
-5115 AAEPNPARPALDGT
+5115 AGETNQARPALGGTDEGATDEGGTDEGGTDEGGTDEGGTDEGDTGASGAKPDRPDRPGSDSGGAVAPHPGERPPVSGDGPLRQPGPMQPHELHSGRTEVERLATERGRLADELGRLRAESKETGAAPHRPVRSQDDTEARKRGTDDAPEGGRSKPERADDGGQRPVAPARTGDPSEGEGSESNTDRTSSGDADAAESGEKGDSRGDRAEEPRTTQPHPGGPRASGSDGDGT
-5129 DAPRP
+5129 DAES
-5134 ALGDGTE
+5134 GDG
-5141 ETRTESSGA
+5141 G
-5150 DEHDA
+5150 
-5155 SPRGGARR
+5155 
-5163 EPGSGENGTDSE
+5163 
-5175 SGEEDRAGTGRRA
+5175 RAGAGRRA

-5194 GGEPDHAGTASP
+5194 GGGPDRAGGANP
-5206 RARDPRKPYITP
+5206 GARDPRKPYITP

-5233 TPKRIDVHL
+5233 ACL
-5242 PPAPIPTPPPH
+5242 
-5253 QPPPHQPP
+5253 
-5261 APHQPPPHQPPS
+5261 
-5273 PHRPPHQPP
+5273 
-5282 RKPGP
+5282 
-5287 GQPGAGHHD
+5287 
-5296 HHGHDPDH
+5296 
-5304 HGDHRGHGH
+5304 
-5313 GHDHAHDGGH
+5313 
-5323 DHDGNDHDHGGHD
+5323 
-5336 HGGHDHGGH
+5336 
-5345 DHGGRGGDGGHE
+5345 
-5357 HGDHHH
+5357 
-5363 HDHDHHLPNSQAQ
+5363 L
-5376 QNIPV
+5376 
-5381 PPWLSDAVAP
+5381 
-5391 GNAAPQPFPLSG
+5391 
-5403 AGIER
+5403 
-5408 NVNHAATGLNP
+5408 
-5419 FGEPLGVIPY
+5419 Y
-5429 TAEPAIPPQ
+5429 
-5438 IPQQPAPEPRVSDGS
+5438 
-5453 HAAIPRA
+5453 
-5460 HGVGQGPGDADRYGN
+5460 
-5475 GNRHGGTGYDPGA
+5475 
-5488 GDGNV
+5488 
-5493 HDRRF
+5493 
-5498 SVDRPFSLGD
+5498 
-5508 PERGA
+5508 
-5513 AGHHGVQPV
+5513 
-5522 PAAQPQ
+5522 
-5528 NNFPQNGFPPFPPP
+5528 
-5542 MPNGNNA
+5542 
-5549 ASASTP
+5549 
-5555 ARHYA
+5555 
-5560 HPTGSPTPAPTR
+5560 
-5572 ILVQEF
+5572 
-5578 NGHRCAEVDPL
+5578 
-5589 TGSLHESAE
+5589 
-5598 PMGPFSGVYGDLD
+5598 
-5611 GVEFVFFRTDDRLF
+5611 
-5625 LRVAGQLID
+5625 
-5634 ADDLAVIVHWQRAG
+5634 
-5648 RRHTEFTVTRAG
+5648 
-5660 LAVCTVRYRR
+5660 
-5670 RKPELDLGL
+5670 
-5679 WIRDVLDN
+5679 
-5687 PARRTQIFAEVRG
+5687 
-5700 VR
+5700 